1 MNAIPFKVC
10 NRITACPTKLRFSKI
25 LNENRRPFFDIEAFL
40 RAASKF
46 TKECELYLVQ
56 ISRVAL
62 RNQGLSGR
70 SEKAKFLRNVNQ
82 DVRMWEP
89 RQSLEEHELGRNV
102 VPLGTRLA
110 RPVLFN
116 LSELRVQGLHQQ
128 HVGEGGKSS

>member
-1 MNAIPFKVC
+1 M
-10 NRITACPTKLRFSKI
+10 S
-25 LNENRRPFFDIEAFL
+25 NETLFLKDCKRESQTIFDVGAFFTV
-40 RAASKF
+40 ASKF
-46 TKECELYLVQ
+46 TKECQLYVGQ

-62 RNQGLSGR
+62 RNQGLSGL
-70 SEKAKFLRNVNQ
+70 SGKAKFLRNVNQ
-82 DVRMWEP
+82 DSRMWEP